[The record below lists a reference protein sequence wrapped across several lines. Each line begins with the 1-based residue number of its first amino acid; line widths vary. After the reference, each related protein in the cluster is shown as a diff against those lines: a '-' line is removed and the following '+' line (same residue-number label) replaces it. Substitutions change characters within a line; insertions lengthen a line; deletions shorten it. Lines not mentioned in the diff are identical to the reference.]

1 MGFLTNFV
9 FYDLALLAVFVILS
23 VYFLHR
29 NRANL
34 EKQGIIYLYKA
45 KWGIKLIH
53 YFGKKYKRILGILS
67 YVSVIVG
74 YGLMLCMV
82 ILFAQSIYIYI
93 RFPQVTQIV
102 KAPPIVPIIPYFT
115 NIFGLESFF
124 PPFYFTYFIIAVSFV
139 AIAHEFS
146 HGIFA
151 SYNNLKSVFSSDS
164 MAVALL
170 DSPAIKSGFPN
181 VDPIHKAAI
190 NEINDVK
197 IKSYNELSNEIAKYS
212 PGETINLK
220 IKNDKEEKIYNLTLE
235 PHPNNPN
242 LGYLGITSQTTSNSI
257 TGKLLNK
264 INFYKNPQVS
274 YEPVTSPIIVI
285 LIHDFLWWI
294 ALINLLVALF
304 NMLPLGILDGGRF
317 FYLTILA
324 ITKSEKISKRFFSA
338 ITYIILLLLALVML
352 IWFYQVFIV

>member
-1 MGFLTNFV
+1 MEKNNIHDEQIGSFNLTKVN
-9 FYDLALLAVFVILS
+9 IGNLS
-23 VYFLHR
+23 V
-29 NRANL
+29 
-34 EKQGIIYLYKA
+34 
-45 KWGIKLIH
+45 LIP
-53 YFGKKYKRILGILS
+53 L
-67 YVSVIVG
+67 
-74 YGLMLCMV
+74 
-82 ILFAQSIYIYI
+82 
-93 RFPQVTQIV
+93 
-102 KAPPIVPIIPYFT
+102 
-115 NIFGLESFF
+115 
-124 PPFYFTYFIIAVSFV
+124 
-139 AIAHEFS
+139 
-146 HGIFA
+146 
-151 SYNNLKSVFSSDS
+151 NNLKSVFSSDS

-190 NEINDVK
+190 TEINDVK
-197 IKSYNELSNEIAKYS
+197 IKSYNQLSNEIAKYS

-274 YEPVTSPIIVI
+274 YEPVTSPTIVI

-338 ITYIILLLLALVML
+338 ITYIILLLLALIML